1 MTALD
6 LWLLISGN
14 PVESISLTVLIILSI
29 IQISP
34 IKINPFTTI
43 LAWLGGKL
51 NKNMEDK
58 IDILKEDIA
67 GVKEEV
73 ANVRAENAEESA
85 TLCRARIL
93 RFGDEIVH
101 NIPHSKEHYDQI
113 LLDIDKYDNY
123 CLEHPNYKNNLAV
136 QTIKHIKKKY
146 QEHLDNDTFLK

>member
-14 PVESISLTVLIILSI
+14 PVESISLTTVIILTLL
-29 IQISP
+29 QISP
-34 IKINPFTTI
+34 IKVNPISAIFKWI
-43 LAWLGGKL
+43 GKL
-51 NKNMEDK
+51 LNKDISDK
-58 IDILKEDIA
+58 VDSIKVDLEGVKQDIA
-67 GVKEEV
+67 D
-73 ANVRAENAEESA
+73 VRADNAEEYA

-113 LLDIDKYDNY
+113 LLDIDRYDEY
-123 CLEHPNYKNNLAV
+123 CDSHPDYKNNLAI